1 MVFRLYILID
11 KDSEVGYP
19 YVAVSEETKHVI
31 FIGEDWIALDEYHE
45 IDDRPLIFESYMATS
60 RTVRFDFLGFY
71 QSLKEFI
78 NQGYYEFTAN
88 FGRKKYISVRYTS
101 GKDPEIFDKN
111 ELIYLSRPRKKG
123 RPLVEHFS
131 GMEKL
136 WKETFE
142 KL

>member
-31 FIGEDWIALDEYHE
+31 FIGEDWIALDDYHAV
-45 IDDRPLIFESYMATS
+45 DDRHLIFESYMATS
-60 RTVRFDFLGFY
+60 RTVTFDFSGFY
-71 QSLKEFI
+71 QSLKDFT

-88 FGRKKYISVRYTS
+88 FRRKKYISVRYTS
-101 GKDPEIFDKN
+101 GKDPEIFDKS
-111 ELIYLSRPRKKG
+111 EVIYLSRPRKKS
-123 RPLVEHFS
+123 RQLAEHFT

-136 WKETFE
+136 WKQTFE